1 MSTVAVGD
9 IHGNVLALDDLLAQI
24 VPAMRPEDTLVFLS
38 DYIDRGPDTRG
49 CVDRIVRLKVE
60 ADFAVV
66 TLLGNHE
73 QWMLKSLVDR
83 TSHSWV
89 IGMEAFDTIATIPR
103 TRRASFRAP
112 SSVYD
117 RSKPFGPIIFI
128 SQLSFS
134 CDPTTETRQSPV
146 WSVSTCST
154 RAITSRCA
162 SACPVLC
169 ISTTTA
175 IREIVRQ
182 SASI

>member
-89 IGMEAFDTIATIPR
+89 IGMEAFDTIASYSQDA
-103 TRRASFRAP
+103 AS
-112 SSVYD
+112 
-117 RSKPFGPIIFI
+117 I
-128 SQLSFS
+128 L
-134 CDPTTETRQSPV
+134 
-146 WSVSTCST
+146 
-154 RAITSRCA
+154 
-162 SACPVLC
+162 
-169 ISTTTA
+169 
-175 IREIVRQ
+175 Q
-182 SASI
+182 SALERVRPLETIRPHNLHLPAVILLRPDD